1 MIHEVKGDLTTYDAD
16 FICHQTNFHGVM
28 GGGVALA
35 IWNKML
41 ERQARAAY
49 QIHCAKNGA
58 NLLGTVQ
65 FLPAVQRTP
74 DGDRMCIVYNLFC
87 QADEP
92 QDDGGITH
100 YDSMR
105 ECLEQVERLARR
117 SSRTVA
123 LPGYIGCG
131 IAGAGAL
138 CGAEG
143 QRSAELDR
151 LGTDAFAAVG
161 VCQTGGDLVSGG
173 DARQYALQDQ

>member
-16 FICHQTNFHGVM
+16 FICHQANFHGVM

-123 LPGYIGCG
+123 LPGYMGCG
-131 IAGAGAL
+131 IAG
-138 CGAEG
+138 
-143 QRSAELDR
+143 
-151 LGTDAFAAVG
+151 
-161 VCQTGGDLVSGG
+161 GDWKKVRRIIEDVFGESPVTCTIVYRDVPRCSTKG
-173 DARQYALQDQ
+173 D